1 MKDNGGGVRRQ
12 SRHCERSEAIQRDVS
27 SAAPFPSMALD
38 CFASL
43 AMTLVLS
50 YPPMR
55 ILAFIPLLLLA
66 TPAAAQTPD
75 FARLV
80 TEQFEK
86 CATVG
91 PNQTPRSALFRVELD
106 RRGRVVGEPEVV
118 GAGSDEASTAFERAM
133 RERLKS
139 CAPYRIARTHPGAFA
154 QWRRI
159 EVTAV
164 SGLLRRDQGWSG
176 GRRLSGG
183 AAERVPIVMTRAQ
196 DYAQMGAFTTI
207 GGDCTAVAQGR
218 ITIERQARVGAVR
231 HFIGP
236 SPSSFA
242 PGHRLAHCNGKLVDG
257 TIVRYDRRGR
267 TPGKDSFR
275 FVVRFENGEVRVI
288 EADVTMQ

>member
-1 MKDNGGGVRRQ
+1 MGMT
-12 SRHCERSEAIQRDVS
+12 SVS
-27 SAAPFPSMALD
+27 SRNGYFKLSAAAAVAALAAPAE
-38 CFASL
+38 
-43 AMTLVLS
+43 
-50 YPPMR
+50 
-55 ILAFIPLLLLA
+55 
-66 TPAAAQTPD
+66 AQTPD
-75 FARLV
+75 FPRLV

-86 CATVG
+86 CATIG

-118 GAGSDEASTAFERAM
+118 GPGSDEASTAFEKAM

-139 CAPYRIARTHPGAFA
+139 CGPYRVARTHPGAFN

-164 SGLLRRDQGWSG
+164 SGLLRRDEGWDG

-183 AAERVPIVMTRAQ
+183 AAERVPVTLTRAQ

-218 ITIERQARVGAVR
+218 ITIERQARLGSVR

-275 FVVRFENGEVRVI
+275 FVVRFQNGEVRVI
-288 EADVTMQ
+288 EADVTLQ